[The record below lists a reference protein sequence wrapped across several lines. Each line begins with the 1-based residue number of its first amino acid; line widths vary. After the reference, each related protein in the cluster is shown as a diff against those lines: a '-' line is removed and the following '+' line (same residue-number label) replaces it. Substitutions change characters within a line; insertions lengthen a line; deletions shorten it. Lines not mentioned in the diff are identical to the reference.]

1 MQSSQ
6 RALSELE
13 HMKFLCKQGF
23 LKAVILYEETW
34 RTRVR
39 CLHFE
44 DVKPQHELR
53 HPCQRIRTPWPAPQ
67 PQRPH
72 QPAPFPVF
80 SDLPEAT
87 ACTLE
92 LDTAELEQMLTAPQ
106 DYLWT
111 DYSVFDLP
119 DFIRSALDSC
129 QPVDQIDRY
138 VIYTDGSSQTKH
150 RHRPPLWVAER
161 DISDSW
167 AFAVFAE
174 QYADESGR
182 PWKLQFL
189 GLQCQVV
196 LYEDTASH
204 YIGTTKIGS
213 DASETEGLFWSGMW
227 RLAQNNCIPTVFVS
241 DSRLTGDQAMGRI
254 GIADINEPYRNLRAV
269 FQTLAACLPGED
281 LHVDHVRSHAGD
293 PYNELVD
300 WLAKFAGTS
309 TLCLPRQPIH
319 MPTFRHTLKHL
330 WMAVQHQ
337 VDLHQLTCGGLHPS
351 LCRVRGPTCS
361 LKHNQH
367 QCRRPTSC

>member
-1 MQSSQ
+1 
-6 RALSELE
+6 
-13 HMKFLCKQGF
+13 
-23 LKAVILYEETW
+23 
-34 RTRVR
+34 
-39 CLHFE
+39 
-44 DVKPQHELR
+44 
-53 HPCQRIRTPWPAPQ
+53 
-67 PQRPH
+67 
-72 QPAPFPVF
+72 
-80 SDLPEAT
+80 
-87 ACTLE
+87 
-92 LDTAELEQMLTAPQ
+92 
-106 DYLWT
+106 
-111 DYSVFDLP
+111 
-119 DFIRSALDSC
+119 
-129 QPVDQIDRY
+129 
-138 VIYTDGSSQTKH
+138 
-150 RHRPPLWVAER
+150 
-161 DISDSW
+161 
-167 AFAVFAE
+167 
-174 QYADESGR
+174 
-182 PWKLQFL
+182 
-189 GLQCQVV
+189 
-196 LYEDTASH
+196 
-204 YIGTTKIGS
+204 
-213 DASETEGLFWSGMW
+213 MW

-337 VDLHQLTCGGLHPS
+337 VDLPQLTCGGLHPS

>member
-119 DFIRSALDSC
+119 E
-129 QPVDQIDRY
+129 
-138 VIYTDGSSQTKH
+138 SS
-150 RHRPPLWVAER
+150 
-161 DISDSW
+161 
-167 AFAVFAE
+167 
-174 QYADESGR
+174 
-182 PWKLQFL
+182 
-189 GLQCQVV
+189 
-196 LYEDTASH
+196 
-204 YIGTTKIGS
+204 
-213 DASETEGLFWSGMW
+213 SE
-227 RLAQNNCIPTVFVS
+227 V
-241 DSRLTGDQAMGRI
+241 RLT
-254 GIADINEPYRNLRAV
+254 
-269 FQTLAACLPGED
+269 LAS
-281 LHVDHVRSHAGD
+281 R
-293 PYNELVD
+293 
-300 WLAKFAGTS
+300 
-309 TLCLPRQPIH
+309 
-319 MPTFRHTLKHL
+319 
-330 WMAVQHQ
+330 
-337 VDLHQLTCGGLHPS
+337 
-351 LCRVRGPTCS
+351 
-361 LKHNQH
+361 
-367 QCRRPTSC
+367 